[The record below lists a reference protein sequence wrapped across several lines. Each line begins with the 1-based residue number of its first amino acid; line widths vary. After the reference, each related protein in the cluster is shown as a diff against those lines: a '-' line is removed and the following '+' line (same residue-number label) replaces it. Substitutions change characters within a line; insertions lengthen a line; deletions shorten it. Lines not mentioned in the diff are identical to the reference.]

1 MVLVGLNLRLS
12 IAAISPVL
20 TQIQDDTGLGSA
32 ASGVLTAL
40 PLVCFGLVAV
50 AAPGL
55 VRRLPM
61 ARLLGLVLVVIAAG
75 VALRSVPATAALFA
89 GTAVI
94 GSAIAI
100 GNVVM
105 PGLIKRDFREG
116 AAPMIALYS
125 LSLSLAA
132 AITAGLTVPF
142 EDLTGLDWRGAIAVW
157 GAFAVIALVLWIPQ
171 ARRSDRAA
179 APASTEAGEEAPAA
193 PAPNVGRELLAD
205 RLAWAVTLFMGF
217 QALGFYA
224 TLNWLPTILESHG
237 FSDGHA
243 GWMLSY
249 SLFPSMAASLATPVL
264 ERRVGRA
271 EPFVIACV
279 AFWAIG
285 YVGLIVAPTS
295 ATYVWM
301 TSLGIAVGMAI
312 SLALGF
318 IVARARDGHHVAH
331 LSTMAQGVGYAI
343 AAVGPFLV
351 GALHGLTDSWT
362 VALLFLIAVLVP
374 TLVAGLAA
382 ARRGHVLE
390 PWSGDAE
397 VVP

>member
-1 MVLVGLNLRLS
+1 LFAVVAMVLVGLNLRLA

-40 PLVCFGLVAV
+40 PLFCFGVVAA

-55 VRRLPM
+55 VRRVPM
-61 ARLLGLVLVVIAAG
+61 ARLLGVVLVVIAAG
-75 VALRSVPATAALFA
+75 VALRSAPATVALFA
-89 GTAVI
+89 GTVVI
-94 GSAIAI
+94 GSGVAI

-105 PGLIKRDFREG
+105 PGLIKRDFREA

-125 LSLSLAA
+125 VSLSLAA
-132 AITAGLTVPF
+132 AIAAGLTVPF
-142 EDLTGLDWRGAIAVW
+142 EHLTGVGWRGAIAIW
-157 GAFAVIALVLWIPQ
+157 GAFAVVALVLWLPQ

-179 APASTEAGEEAPAA
+179 APAVAAAGAPPGVSGALM
-193 PAPNVGRELLAD
+193 RD
-205 RLAWAVTLFMGF
+205 RRAWAVTLFMGF
-217 QALGFYA
+217 QSLGFYS

-237 FSDGHA
+237 FSDSRA

-271 EPFVIACV
+271 EPFVVACV
-279 AFWAIG
+279 GFWAIA
-285 YVGLIVAPTS
+285 YTGLIVAPTS

-301 TSLGIAVGMAI
+301 TFLGIAVGMAI

-331 LSTMAQGVGYAI
+331 LSTMAQGIGYTLS
-343 AAVGPFLV
+343 AAGPFLV

-362 VALLFLIAVLVP
+362 PPLLFLIATLVP
-374 TLVAGLAA
+374 VLVAGILAG
-382 ARRGHVLE
+382 RRGHVLE
-390 PWSGDAE
+390 PWSGDGE
-397 VVP
+397 VLP